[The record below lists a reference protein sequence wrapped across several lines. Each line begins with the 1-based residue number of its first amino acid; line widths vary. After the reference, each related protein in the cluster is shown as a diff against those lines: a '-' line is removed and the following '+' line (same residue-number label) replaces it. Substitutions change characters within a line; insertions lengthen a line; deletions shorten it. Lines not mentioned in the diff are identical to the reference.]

1 MLHLWIIYRDGTN
14 EVCMFLQHIWI
25 QGANTTL
32 TQIKSL
38 MTCKSLQL
46 ELLFFTRVRANA
58 IQRASNTCL
67 MLGPHLFVPTVRPR
81 APRNYKSTT
90 QRTPSKTDSVWPEC
104 AECVGWRQLQVFTTS
119 CQTTVD
125 SSPLIC
131 AAVCMTVH
139 EHFHIC
145 VFILSLLSL
154 TNVHRSHRSSHIF
167 STGRA
172 VDHCGSPQQ
181 PLYQV
186 LSSCG
191 ASVGWKKREEST
203 CGQPPE
209 VYDPRVQRSRQRSS
223 RGQYTL
229 SDVTSSLRDR

>member
-1 MLHLWIIYRDGTN
+1 
-14 EVCMFLQHIWI
+14 
-25 QGANTTL
+25 
-32 TQIKSL
+32 

-46 ELLFFTRVRANA
+46 ELLFFTSVRANT

-67 MLGPHLFVPTVRPR
+67 MLIPHLFVPTVRPR
-81 APRNYKSTT
+81 ANYKSTT

-104 AECVGWRQLQVFTTS
+104 AECVGWRQLPVFTTS
-119 CQTTVD
+119 SQTTVD

-154 TNVHRSHRSSHIF
+154 TNVHRSHWSSHSC

-172 VDHCGSPQQ
+172 ADHRGSPQQ
-181 PLYQV
+181 PLYHV
-186 LSSCG
+186 LSTCG
-191 ASVGWKKREEST
+191 ASVGRKKREEST

-223 RGQYTL
+223 RGQYML
-229 SDVTSSLRDR
+229 SDVTPSLRDR